1 MKSRKII
8 AGIDEVG
15 RGSLIGSVYS
25 AAVIFNDGELIS
37 NLTDS
42 KKITAKNRS
51 YLANIIIDKAAAVSI
66 GIATRDEIDDLNIHH
81 ATPFIIVRVSI
92 PVSGAYLPSIK
103 SKSALIGRLS
113 IALFILRSVA

>member
-25 AAVIFNDGELIS
+25 AAVIFNDDEFIS

-42 KKITAKNRS
+42 KKSLLK
-51 YLANIIIDKAAAVSI
+51 IDY
-66 GIATRDEIDDLNIHH
+66 TW
-81 ATPFIIVRVSI
+81 
-92 PVSGAYLPSIK
+92 
-103 SKSALIGRLS
+103 LISL
-113 IALFILRSVA
+113 